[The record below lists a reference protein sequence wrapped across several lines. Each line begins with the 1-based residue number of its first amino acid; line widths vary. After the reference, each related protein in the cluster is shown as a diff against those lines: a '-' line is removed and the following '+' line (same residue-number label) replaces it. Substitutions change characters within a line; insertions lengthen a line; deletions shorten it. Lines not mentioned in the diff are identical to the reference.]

1 MTDEEVANLLRSEA
15 PIVVIEAPAGCG
27 KTHQAA
33 CYASD
38 KAANLKSGRLL
49 VLTHTH
55 AACSVIA
62 ERTQDYRDKIDI
74 RTLDSLINQIATAY
88 RLSLDLPEHE
98 WYLPQLLWIIAD

>member
-1 MTDEEVANLLRSEA
+1 MTDEEVDDLLRSDA

-33 CYASD
+33 SYAAD
-38 KAANLKSGRLL
+38 AAASLKTSRLL

-62 ERTQDYRDKIDI
+62 ERTQEYHDKIDI
-74 RTLDSLINQIATAY
+74 RTLDSLVNRIATAY
-88 RLSLDLPEHE
+88 RLSLDLPENVFI
-98 WYLPQLLWIIAD
+98 WA